1 MNSLTT
7 TTLINTSNAISP
19 IDGRYASKTAEL
31 QTYFSEYSLNK
42 YRMYVEIKYL
52 IALSNYK
59 ILTLDSKESVFL
71 NSLYQD
77 FSVED
82 NVVVKEIESVTNH
95 DVKAIEY
102 FIREKVSKLKNKTIE
117 NHIHFGL
124 TSQDINSSAN
134 MLGIKN
140 AVLNVIIPN
149 IETIM
154 RTICHLI
161 EKWGRCPLLSM
172 THGQPASPTIFSKEL
187 LVFYER
193 IIIQVNILEKIKYTT
208 KFGGAVGNFNA
219 HYVSYPDINWVDF
232 ANVFVKNLGLKRNK
246 FTTQI
251 DHYDNYS
258 EIFDCVKRINVICID
273 MCQDMW
279 LYISRNVLTQKI
291 NKEEVG
297 SSAMPHKVNPINF
310 ENAEGNFL
318 LANAMLELFSRKL
331 PVSRLQRDLTDST
344 LIRNVGSAF
353 SYTLIALKSLQTGL
367 SKIDINRAQIKR
379 ELNNNYIVIAE
390 AIQTK
395 MKVLGIENSYEK
407 IKEITRKRQHVT
419 QLKIDLSKFINNLD
433 ISDTNKQ
440 KLLEIT
446 PFNYVGKFR

>member
-1 MNSLTT
+1 MNSLTN
-7 TTLINTSNAISP
+7 TLINTSNAISP
-19 IDGRYASKTAEL
+19 IDGRYASKTLEL

-42 YRMYVEIKYL
+42 YRVYIEIKYL
-52 IALSNYK
+52 IALANYK
-59 ILTLDSKESVFL
+59 VLTITSKELIFL
-71 NSLYQD
+71 NSIYQN

-82 NVVVKEIESVTNH
+82 NAIVKEIESITNH
-95 DVKAIEY
+95 DVKSIEY
-102 FIREKVSKLKNKTIE
+102 YIREKVSTLKNKTIE

-149 IETIM
+149 IEIIM
-154 RTICHLI
+154 RKICHLI
-161 EKWGRCPLLSM
+161 EKWGRYPLLAM

-187 LVFYER
+187 LVFFER
-193 IIIQVNILEKIKYTT
+193 IIVQVNILEKIEYTT

-219 HYVSYPDINWVDF
+219 HYVSYPDMNWVDF
-232 ANVFVKNLGLKRNK
+232 ANAFVKSLGLKRNK
-246 FTTQI
+246 YTTQI

-258 EIFDCVKRINVICID
+258 EIFDCIKRINVICID

-291 NKEEVG
+291 NKKEVG

-318 LANAMLELFSRKL
+318 LANALLELFSRKL

-344 LIRNVGSAF
+344 LLRNVGSAF

-367 SKIDINRAQIKR
+367 SKIDINRVQIKK
-379 ELNNNYIVIAE
+379 ELNNNHIVIAE

-407 IKEITRKRQHVT
+407 MKEITRKRQHVT
-419 QLKIDLSKFINNLD
+419 QLKEDLDTFINSLE
-433 ISDTNKQ
+433 ISDNDKQ